1 MSDSHADPSLPL
13 TANTAAPD
21 IPQVR
26 PLGWGAPWRWLARGA
41 QDLIAHPGIALF
53 YGFCFWFMALVLGW
67 VFSSSPEYT
76 MSIVSGCLLVGPFLA
91 MGLYD
96 VSRRRGRGE
105 TPALGHSITCW
116 DSHVPSMGMLVLV
129 LIVLELLWGRASL
142 VVFAVFFNTGMP
154 STTGVLKAIF
164 NPGNWEFI
172 LVYLAVGGIFATL
185 VFSTMVVSVP
195 MILDRDTDAI
205 TAGLTSMRVV
215 YENTGVMLLWA
226 ILIVVLTALALWP
239 WGVGLLVLGPLLGH
253 ASWHAYCDS
262 VGWQPAAP
270 DGGQPS
276 EAATVS
282 NSH

>member
-13 TANTAAPD
+13 PANTAAPD

-26 PLGWGAPWRWLARGA
+26 PLGWGAPWRWLVRGA

-226 ILIVVLTALALWP
+226 TLIVVLTALALWP

-253 ASWHAYCDS
+253 ASWHAYCDA
-262 VGWQPAAP
+262 VGWKTADP
-270 DGGQPS
+270 DGGQPPG
-276 EAATVS
+276 AATVS